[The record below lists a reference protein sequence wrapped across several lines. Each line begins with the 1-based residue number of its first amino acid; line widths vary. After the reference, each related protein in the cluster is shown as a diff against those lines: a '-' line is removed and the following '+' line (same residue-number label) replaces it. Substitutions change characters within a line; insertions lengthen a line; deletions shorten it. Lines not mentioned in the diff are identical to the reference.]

1 MFSINC
7 LEITAPYQKYQEN
20 QHIYK
25 NLVSDN
31 DYKDSNGILNNQ
43 IAAKKRFF
51 FNDYYKHNQNEIL
64 EKNTKSYLDPEFF
77 YGKNINIQAIVGK
90 NGSGKS
96 SLMDLMYMAFNN
108 FAFMFERGKDRLGA
122 EQLYY
127 IPDLFVNLYFS
138 VEGSKN
144 HDGEYVLA
152 CSDKKVDLQSYS
164 RKESNLTKESIIKK
178 IYQVDGFSLD
188 EPAVVDEKDL
198 LLIELV
204 DYFFY
209 TVASNYSIQSFI
221 SANYKYPL
229 KEYKEGGA
237 IENVSEEC
245 WINSIFHKNDGY
257 IRPVV
262 LNPYRDNGL
271 IDCAKE
277 IELSK
282 DRLITLL
289 IYSKQLDDIE
299 DGKEKMEIFDPY
311 SFADMKI
318 SLKKDFLRSKLK
330 SIVRR
335 ICPDSPQKEELIKS
349 FDLTYPNDFSV
360 GSIIDTVVE
369 NSLSSA
375 FHFDLPTNGMRRC
388 AEVYILLKIIDIVNK
403 YSNYSAYKETI
414 CLSINNGKVG
424 ISYNQSCLND
434 LFSKINLDQSH
445 ITKKIRRA
453 LNFLYLDVSWINDN
467 ALNEFNWD
475 TYSIEIGKFYNL
487 ANGEKYLI
495 GTTEYDY
502 FEARNPFMP
511 GSKKFVNPIGIDN
524 SMPPSFFKYEI
535 ILKKKI
541 VEENKKER
549 YDEINYKELSSGE
562 LQLLQTLSVHAY
574 HMENVLSISPNRKDR
589 PRYKCVNLI
598 FDEIELCF
606 HPEYQRL
613 FIQKLVRMIAAMR
626 QNNHPNKSGF
636 FINVMIV
643 THSPFVLSDI
653 PLNKILFLEDGAQK
667 EKRLNTFGGNV
678 GEMLYDSFFME
689 STIGAF
695 AEEKIKRVI
704 KIKQGKNPDERN
716 EDGSLK
722 LLSEASGDKITE
734 LKNERDVVIKNIG
747 DPVVRSLIEEVEVE

>member
-25 NLVSDN
+25 NLVSDD

-51 FNDYYKHNQNEIL
+51 FNDYYNHNQNQIL
-64 EKNTKSYLDPEFF
+64 EKNTKSFLNPEYF

-138 VEGSKN
+138 IEGSEN
-144 HDGEYVLA
+144 HDGEYVLI
-152 CSDKKVDLQSYS
+152 CNEKKVDLQNY
-164 RKESNLTKESIIKK
+164 LTKESIVKN
-178 IYQVDGFSLD
+178 IYNVEGFSLD
-188 EPAVVDEKDL
+188 EPAVVDEKDQ
-198 LLIELV
+198 LLIDLV

-209 TVASNYSIQSFI
+209 TIVSNYSMQSFI
-221 SANYKYPL
+221 SANYNYSL
-229 KEYKEGGA
+229 KEYKVDGTV
-237 IENVSEEC
+237 ENVSDKC

-262 LNPYRDNGL
+262 LNPYRDDGL

-289 IYSKQLDDIE
+289 IYSKQLNDIE

-318 SLKKDFLRSKLK
+318 SLKNDFLRKKLK
-330 SIVRR
+330 SMVKR
-335 ICPDSPQKEELIKS
+335 ICPDSPQKEEFIQS
-349 FDLTYPNDFSV
+349 FDLSYPNDFS
-360 GSIIDTVVE
+360 IERILDDTIKE
-369 NSLSSA
+369 KMALS
-375 FHFDLPTNGMRRC
+375 FYFDISTSKIRGC
-388 AEVYILLKIIDIVNK
+388 AITYILLKIIDIINK
-403 YSNYSAYKETI
+403 YSNYSEFKETI
-414 CLSINNGKVG
+414 RLFVSDKEAKINYDESK
-424 ISYNQSCLND
+424 LND
-434 LFSKINLDQSH
+434 LFTKIDLDQSH

-453 LNFLYLDVSWINDN
+453 LNFLYLNVSWVETN
-467 ALNEFNWD
+467 ALKELDWNVFSNEVYN
-475 TYSIEIGKFYNL
+475 FYDSATGL
-487 ANGEKYLI
+487 KYKY
-495 GTTEYDY
+495 GSKEYKY
-502 FEARNPFMP
+502 FSNKNPFFI
-511 GSKKFVNPIGIDN
+511 GSRKFIDPIGIDN
-524 SMPPSFFKYEI
+524 SLPPSIFKYDI
-535 ILKKKI
+535 ILNKKI
-541 VEENKKER
+541 IDENKKER
-549 YDEINYKELSSGE
+549 YDVINYRELSSGE

-574 HMENVLSISPNRKDR
+574 HMENVLSINSNRKDR

-613 FIQKLVRMIAAMR
+613 FIQKLIRMITAMR
-626 QNNHPNKSGF
+626 QNNHPNRSGF
-636 FINVMIV
+636 FVNVMIV

-653 PLNKILFLEDGAQK
+653 PLSKILFLEDGVQK
-667 EKRLNTFGGNV
+667 AKRLNTFGGNV

-695 AEEKIKRVI
+695 AEEKIKRLI
-704 KIKQGKNPDERN
+704 KIKKGINPVTNKHLTKE
-716 EDGSLK
+716 ETK
-722 LLSEASGDKITE
+722 LYEIEKKCVFD
-734 LKNERDVVIKNIG
+734 NIG
-747 DPVVRSLIEEVEVE
+747 DVVLKSLIK

>member
-7 LEITAPYQKYQEN
+7 LEITTPYQKYKEN

-31 DYKDSNGILNNQ
+31 DYKDSNGDLNNQ
-43 IAAKKRFF
+43 IVAKKRFF
-51 FNDYYKHNQNEIL
+51 FNDYYKHNQNENL
-64 EKNTKSYLDPEFF
+64 EKNTKSFLNPEFF

-108 FAFMFERGKDRLGA
+108 FAFLFERGKDRLGA

-127 IPDLFVNLYFS
+127 IPNLFVKLYFS
-138 VEGSKN
+138 IEGSEH
-144 HDGEYVLA
+144 HDGEYVLW
-152 CSDKKVDLQSYS
+152 CSDKKVDLLNY
-164 RKESNLTKESIIKK
+164 RTKESVVKK

-188 EPAVVDEKDL
+188 EPAVEDKKDL
-198 LLIELV
+198 LLIDLV

-209 TVASNYSIQSFI
+209 TIVTNYSIQSFI
-221 SANYKYPL
+221 SANYNYPI
-229 KEYKEGGA
+229 KEYKVDGTV
-237 IENVSEEC
+237 ENVSEKC

-257 IRPVV
+257 IRPIV

-289 IYSKQLDDIE
+289 IYSKQLDDID

-311 SFADMKI
+311 SFAEMKI
-318 SLKKDFLRSKLK
+318 SLKNDFLRKKLK
-330 SIVRR
+330 SMIKR
-335 ICPDSPQKEELIKS
+335 ICPNSPQKEEFIQS
-349 FDLTYPNDFSV
+349 FDSSYPNDY
-360 GSIIDTVVE
+360 SIERILDETIKE
-369 NSLSSA
+369 KMASS
-375 FHFDLPTNGMRRC
+375 FYFDISTSKIRGC
-388 AEVYILLKIIDIVNK
+388 AIAYILLKIIDIINK
-403 YSNYSAYKETI
+403 YSNYSEFKETI
-414 CLSINNGKVG
+414 CLFVSGNEAKINYDESK
-424 ISYNQSCLND
+424 LND
-434 LFSKINLDQSH
+434 LFDRINIDQSH

-453 LNFLYLDVSWINDN
+453 LNFLYLDVSWVENN
-467 ALNEFNWD
+467 ALNEFDWK
-475 TYSIEIGKFYNL
+475 KFSSEVYKSYDL
-487 ANGEKYLI
+487 ANGLKYTI
-495 GTTEYDY
+495 GSKEYDY
-502 FEARNPFMP
+502 FLNKNPFMP
-511 GSKKFVNPIGIDN
+511 GLKRFIDPIGIDN
-524 SMPPSFFKYEI
+524 SLPPSFFKYDI
-535 ILKKKI
+535 ILNKKI
-541 VEENKKER
+541 VDENKKER
-549 YDEINYKELSSGE
+549 YDIINYSELSSGE

-574 HMENVLSISPNRKDR
+574 HIENVLSINPNRKDR

-606 HPEYQRL
+606 HSEYQRH
-613 FIQKLVRMIAAMR
+613 FIQKLVRMITAMR
-626 QNNHPNKSGF
+626 EDYHPNEGGF
-636 FINVMIV
+636 FVNVTIV
-643 THSPFVLSDI
+643 THSPLVLSDI
-653 PLNKILFLEDGAQK
+653 PLSKILFLEDGTQK

-678 GEMLYDSFFME
+678 GKMLYDSFFMD

-704 KIKQGKNPDERN
+704 KIKQGKNPDETN

-722 LLSEASGDKITE
+722 LLSEAPGLKITE
-734 LKNERDVVIKNIG
+734 LKNECDVVIKNIG